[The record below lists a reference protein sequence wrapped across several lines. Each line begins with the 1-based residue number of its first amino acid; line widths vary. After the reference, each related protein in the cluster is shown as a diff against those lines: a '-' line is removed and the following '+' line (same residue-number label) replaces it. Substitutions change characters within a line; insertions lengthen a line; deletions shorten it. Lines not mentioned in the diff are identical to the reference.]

1 MALPRTEAVSEDVSG
16 IDTMPDAAVL
26 ARVLAGQKAALAA
39 VDDALVPIAQ
49 AAAMMADAMRSEGR
63 LIYAAA
69 GSSALMAVADG
80 LELGGTFGIAPER
93 IRLLMAG
100 GLPTDAAM
108 PGHTEDDI
116 SEAKIAAQGIGVGD
130 VVIAVS
136 ASGSTPYA
144 VEISRL
150 AKAAGARTIG
160 IANTAN
166 ADLFAVSDLA
176 IHLPTP
182 PEVIAG
188 STRLGAATAQKAAL
202 NMMSTLMGVH
212 LGHVHDGMMVN
223 LIADN
228 AKLRARAAVMVGA
241 IAGVD
246 EAMAQDC
253 LGRTGGA
260 VKSAVL
266 LAVGVGDLAQAQTL
280 LAQAQGNLRAALTA
294 QGFYELRRDFTNEN
308 LTKGE

>member
-1 MALPRTEAVSEDVSG
+1 MALPQTEAVSTDVFG

-39 VDDALVPIAQ
+39 VDSAIIPIAR
-49 AAAMMADAMRSEGR
+49 AAAMMADALRGEGR
-63 LIYAAA
+63 LVYAAA

-93 IRLLMAG
+93 IKLLMAG

-116 SEAKIAAQGIGVGD
+116 SEAGIAAQGIGAND
-130 VVIAVS
+130 VVIAVT

-144 VEISRL
+144 VEVLRL
-150 AKAAGARTIG
+150 AKVAGAGTIG
-160 IANTAN
+160 IANNAN
-166 ADLFAVSDLA
+166 APLFEDSDVA

-188 STRLGAATAQKAAL
+188 STRLGAATAQKATL

-228 AKLRARAAVMVGA
+228 AKLRVRAAVMVCA
-241 IAGVD
+241 ISGVD
-246 EAMAQDC
+246 EAKAQDC
-253 LGRTGGA
+253 LARSDGA
-260 VKSAVL
+260 VKPAVM
-266 LAVGVGDLAQAQTL
+266 LAAGLATHDLAKEMLQRAD
-280 LAQAQGNLRAALTA
+280 GNLRAALTA
-294 QGFYELRRDFTNEN
+294 HGFYD
-308 LTKGE
+308 

>member
-1 MALPRTEAVSEDVSG
+1 MALPLTEAVSTDVYG
-16 IDTMPDAAVL
+16 IDTMPDATVL
-26 ARVLAGQKAALAA
+26 ARLLAGQKAALAA
-39 VDDALVPIAQ
+39 VDGAMVPIAR
-49 AAAMMADAMRSEGR
+49 AAAMMAGALRGEGR

-80 LELGGTFGIAPER
+80 LELGGTFGIAPDR

-100 GLPTDAAM
+100 GLPTDAGM
-108 PGHTEDDI
+108 PGHTEDDV
-116 SEAKIAAQGIGVGD
+116 SEAEVVAQNIGARD
-130 VVIAVS
+130 VVIAVT

-144 VEISRL
+144 LKISRL
-150 AKAAGARTIG
+150 ARDAGARTIG
-160 IANTAN
+160 IANNAN
-166 ADLFAVSDLA
+166 APLFDTSDVA

-228 AKLRARAAVMVGA
+228 AKLRARAAVMVCA
-241 IAGVD
+241 ISGVN
-246 EAMAQDC
+246 EARAQDC
-253 LGRTGGA
+253 LEQSGGV
-260 VKSAVL
+260 VKRAVL
-266 LAVGVGDLAQAQTL
+266 LAAGAANLQVADAMLARAGGV
-280 LAQAQGNLRAALTA
+280 LRTALTD
-294 QGFYELRRDFTNEN
+294 QGFYD
-308 LTKGE
+308 